1 MSHTGNTSKMKKFAN
16 KTVWITGAS
25 SGIGEA
31 TAYRFAQEGARVI
44 VTALEADLLEQVV
57 ARCKELGAPDAAAL
71 PFDLSDSD
79 GLDALAEKAWSQFDG
94 IDILYNNAGIS
105 QRGTTVETEM
115 RVIRKVMDIDYFA
128 PVILT
133 KNILPRMIAR
143 GGGQLVVTTSIAGR
157 FGFPLRCAYS
167 SAKHALYGFF
177 ETVQA
182 ETYDQNIRVTIV
194 CPGRVQTNISKYALE
209 KDGRQHGKMD
219 AGQAGGVTPQ
229 QAANK
234 IVKAV
239 YRKKR
244 EVLVGRYEL
253 LMAYIKQFFPGL
265 AARLAR
271 KIKPM

>member
-1 MSHTGNTSKMKKFAN
+1 MTNQFYN
-16 KTVWITGAS
+16 KVIWITGAS

-31 TAYRFAQEGARVI
+31 TAYRFAREGARLI
-44 VTALEADLLEQVV
+44 VTALEADLLDKVV
-57 ARCKELGAPDAAAL
+57 AHCKELGAPDAKAI
-71 PFDLSDSD
+71 PFDLSQCEA
-79 GLDALAEKAWSQFDG
+79 LDDLANEAWNAFG
-94 IDILYNNAGIS
+94 HIDVFYNNAGIS

-115 RVIRKVMDIDYFA
+115 RVIHKVMDIDFFA

-133 KNILPRMIAR
+133 KNILPRMISR

-194 CPGRVQTNISKYALE
+194 CPGRVQTNISRYALE
-209 KDGRQHGKMD
+209 KDGSQHGKLD

-229 QAANK
+229 QAADK
-234 IVKAV
+234 IVRAV
-239 YRKKR
+239 YKKKR
-244 EVLVGRYEL
+244 EVMVGRYEL

-271 KIKPM
+271 RINPM

>member
-1 MSHTGNTSKMKKFAN
+1 M
-16 KTVWITGAS
+16 
-25 SGIGEA
+25 GEA
-31 TAYRFAQEGARVI
+31 TAYQFAREGARLI

-57 ARCKELGAPDAAAL
+57 AKCTSLGAPDAFAL
-71 PFDLSDSD
+71 PFDLSNTD
-79 GLDALAEKAWSQFDG
+79 GLDTLAETAWSHFG
-94 IDILYNNAGIS
+94 HIDILYNNAGIS

-115 RVIRKVMDIDYFA
+115 RVIRKVMDIDYYA
-128 PVILT
+128 PVVLT

-143 GGGQLVVTTSIAGR
+143 GGGQLVVTTSIAGC

-182 ETYDQNIRVTIV
+182 ETYNDNIRVTIV

-219 AGQAGGVTPQ
+219 AGQAGGVTPE
-229 QAANK
+229 QAARK
-234 IVKAV
+234 IVRAV
-239 YRKKR
+239 YKQRR

-253 LMAYIKQFFPGL
+253 LMAYIKRFFPGL

>member
-1 MSHTGNTSKMKKFAN
+1 MSKKFNN
-16 KTVWITGAS
+16 KVVWITGAS

-44 VTALEADLLEQVV
+44 VTALEADLLEGVV
-57 ARCKELGAPDAAAL
+57 NRCKELGAPDAAAL

-79 GLDALAEKAWSQFDG
+79 GLDALAEKAWNQFGG
-94 IDILYNNAGIS
+94 IDVLYNNAGIS

-115 RVIRKVMDIDYFA
+115 RVIRKVMDIDYYA

-133 KNILPRMIAR
+133 KNILPRMIER

-167 SAKHALYGFF
+167 SAK
-177 ETVQA
+177 
-182 ETYDQNIRVTIV
+182 
-194 CPGRVQTNISKYALE
+194 
-209 KDGRQHGKMD
+209 QHGKMD

-229 QAANK
+229 QAADK

-239 YRKKR
+239 YKKKR

-253 LMAYIKQFFPGL
+253 LMAYIKQFCPGL
-265 AARLAR
+265 AAKLAR
-271 KIKPM
+271 RIKPM

>member
-1 MSHTGNTSKMKKFAN
+1 MKKFEN
-16 KTVWITGAS
+16 KVVWITGAS

-31 TAYRFAQEGARVI
+31 TAYRFAQEGARLI
-44 VTALEADLLEQVV
+44 LTALEVDLLDNV
-57 ARCKELGAPDAAAL
+57 AKQCKKLGSPNVAAM
-71 PFDLSDSD
+71 PFDLSQTDS
-79 GLDALAEKAWSQFDG
+79 LKELAIAAWGVFG
-94 IDILYNNAGIS
+94 HIDILYNNAGIS

-115 RVIRKVMDIDYFA
+115 KVIRKVMDIDFFA
-128 PVILT
+128 PVVIT
-133 KNILPRMIAR
+133 KTILPKMIER

-182 ETYDQNIRVTIV
+182 ETYDQGIRVTIV
-194 CPGRVQTNISKYALE
+194 CPGRVQTNISRYALE

-229 QAANK
+229 QAADK
-234 IVKAV
+234 IVRAV
-239 YRKKR
+239 YRRKR
-244 EVLVGRYEL
+244 EVMVGRTEL
-253 LMAYIKQFFPGL
+253 LMAAIKRFFPGL
-265 AARLAR
+265 CARLSR

>member
-1 MSHTGNTSKMKKFAN
+1 MSKKFNN
-16 KTVWITGAS
+16 KVVWITGAS

-31 TAYRFAQEGARVI
+31 TAYRFAQEGARII
-44 VTALEADLLEQVV
+44 VTALEADLLEGVV
-57 ARCKELGAPDAAAL
+57 NRCKELGALDAAAL

-79 GLDALAEKAWSQFDG
+79 GLDALAEKAWNQFGG
-94 IDILYNNAGIS
+94 IDVLYNNAGIS

-115 RVIRKVMDIDYFA
+115 RVIRKVMDIDYYA

-133 KNILPRMIAR
+133 KNILPRMIER

-182 ETYDQNIRVTIV
+182 ETYDQNVRVTIV

-209 KDGRQHGKMD
+209 KDGKQHGKMD

-229 QAANK
+229 QAADK

-239 YRKKR
+239 YKKKR

-253 LMAYIKQFFPGL
+253 LMAYIKQFCPGL
-265 AARLAR
+265 AAKLAR
-271 KIKPM
+271 RIKPM

>member
-1 MSHTGNTSKMKKFAN
+1 MKRFEN
-16 KTVWITGAS
+16 KVVWITGAS

-31 TAYRFAQEGARVI
+31 TAYRFAKEGARLI
-44 VTALEADLLEQVV
+44 VTALEADLLDEVV
-57 ARCKELGAPDAAAL
+57 KRCKEYGSPDAVAL

-79 GLDALAEKAWSQFDG
+79 GLDALAEKAWSSFGQ
-94 IDILYNNAGIS
+94 IDVFYNNAGIS

-133 KNILPRMIAR
+133 KNILPRMIGQ

-209 KDGRQHGKMD
+209 KDGTQHGKMD
-219 AGQAGGVTPQ
+219 AGQAGGVTSQ
-229 QAANK
+229 QAADK

-239 YRKKR
+239 YKKKR
-244 EVLVGRYEL
+244 EVMVGRYEL
-253 LMAYIKQFFPGL
+253 LMAYIKQFCPSL
-265 AARLAR
+265 AAKLAR
-271 KIKPM
+271 RIKPM

>member
-1 MSHTGNTSKMKKFAN
+1 MKKFEN
-16 KTVWITGAS
+16 KVVWITGAS

-31 TAYRFAQEGARVI
+31 TAYRFAEEGARLI
-44 VTALEADLLEQVV
+44 LTALETDLLEAVSEKCMALGSPSV
-57 ARCKELGAPDAAAL
+57 AAM
-71 PFDLSDSD
+71 PFDLSQTD
-79 GLDALAEKAWSQFDG
+79 GLEALAKAAWDAFG
-94 IDILYNNAGIS
+94 HIDVLYNNAGIS
-105 QRGTTVETEM
+105 QRGTTVETEL
-115 RVIRKVMDIDYFA
+115 RVIRKVMDIDYYA

-133 KNILPRMIAR
+133 KTILPKMIEQ

-209 KDGRQHGKMD
+209 KDGRQHSKMD

-229 QAANK
+229 QAADK
-234 IVKAV
+234 IVRAV

-244 EVLVGRYEL
+244 EVMVGRYEL
-253 LMAYIKQFFPGL
+253 LMAYIKQFCPGL
-265 AARLAR
+265 AAKLAR
-271 KIKPM
+271 RIKPM

>member
-1 MSHTGNTSKMKKFAN
+1 MKKFEN
-16 KTVWITGAS
+16 KTVWITGSS

-44 VTALEADLLEQVV
+44 VTALEADLLEKVV
-57 ARCKELGAPDAAAL
+57 ARCKELGSPDAAAL

-79 GLDALAEKAWSQFDG
+79 GLDALAEKAWNQFG
-94 IDILYNNAGIS
+94 SIDILYNNAGIS

-115 RVIRKVMDIDYFA
+115 CVIRKVMDIDYFA

-133 KNILPRMIAR
+133 KNILPRMIER

-229 QAANK
+229 QAADK

-239 YRKKR
+239 YKKKR

-253 LMAYIKQFFPGL
+253 LMAYIKQYFPGL

>member
-1 MSHTGNTSKMKKFAN
+1 MKKFEN

-31 TAYRFAQEGARVI
+31 TAYRFAEEGARVI
-44 VTALEADLLEQVV
+44 VTALEADLLEKVV
-57 ARCKELGAPDAAAL
+57 ARCKELGAPAAAAL

-79 GLDALAEKAWSQFDG
+79 GLDALAEQAWNRFGG
-94 IDILYNNAGIS
+94 IDVLYNNAGIS

-133 KNILPRMIAR
+133 KNILPRMIER

-229 QAANK
+229 QAADK

-239 YRKKR
+239 YKKKR
-244 EVLVGRYEL
+244 EVMVGRYEL
-253 LMAYIKQFFPGL
+253 LMAYIKQFLPGL

>member
-1 MSHTGNTSKMKKFAN
+1 MKKFDN
-16 KTVWITGAS
+16 KVVWITGAS

-31 TAYRFAQEGARVI
+31 TAYQ
-44 VTALEADLLEQVV
+44 
-57 ARCKELGAPDAAAL
+57 
-71 PFDLSDSD
+71 PFDLSQSNQ
-79 GLDALAEKAWSQFDG
+79 LDALAEQAWNQFG
-94 IDILYNNAGIS
+94 SIDILYNNAGIS
-105 QRGTTVETEM
+105 QRGTTVETDM
-115 RVIRKVMDIDYFA
+115 RVIRKVMDIDYYA

-133 KNILPRMIAR
+133 KNILPRMIER

-209 KDGRQHGKMD
+209 KDGKQHGKMD

-229 QAANK
+229 QAAEK

-239 YRKKR
+239 YKKKR

-253 LMAYIKQFFPGL
+253 LMAYIKQYCPGL
-265 AARLAR
+265 AAKLAR